1 MTVLNELLPGFA
13 LNFIVMVIIVGFI
26 YYPSNQ
32 ARREYVFTF
41 LAFSTLMYFISG
53 LLRDVQ
59 LTLGFGFGLLAVFS
73 VLRYRTEAIPIKEMM
88 YIFISITVPF
98 MNTLFLATR
107 ITFPELTIINGIL
120 IASFF
125 LAERSFGVPFLASK
139 QVVYEKIDLIKP
151 ENHQQLLEDLRNRTG
166 LDIQSYEISEIN
178 FLRDT
183 ADIIVYYDESTL
195 SQ

>member
-1 MTVLNELLPGFA
+1 VTVLNELLPGFA
-13 LNFIVMVIIVGFI
+13 LNLIVMIIIVGFI

-107 ITFPELTIINGIL
+107 ITFPELAIVNGIL

-125 LAERSFGVPFLASK
+125 FAERSFGVPFLASK
-139 QVVYEKIDLIKP
+139 RVVYEKIDMIKP
-151 ENHQQLLEDLRNRTG
+151 ENHQKLIQDLRTRTG
-166 LDIQSYEISEIN
+166 LDVQSYEISEIN

-183 ADIIVYYDESTL
+183 ADIIIYYDEPTL
-195 SQ
+195 PQ

>member
-1 MTVLNELLPGFA
+1 MTVLNGLLPGFA
-13 LNFIVMVIIVGFI
+13 LNLIVMIVIIGFI
-26 YYPSNQ
+26 YYPSTY
-32 ARREYVFTF
+32 ARRDYTFTF
-41 LAFSTLMYFISG
+41 FSFSVLMYFISG

-107 ITFPELTIINGIL
+107 ITFPELAIINAIL
-120 IASFF
+120 VVSFF
-125 LAERSFGVPFLASK
+125 LAEKSWGVPYLASK

-151 ENHQQLLEDLRNRTG
+151 ENHTQLLQDLRNRTG
-166 LDIQSYEISEIN
+166 LDIQSFEIHEIN

-183 ADIIVYYDESTL
+183 AEITVYFDDSTTL
-195 SQ
+195 R

>member
-13 LNFIVMVIIVGFI
+13 LNLIVMIIIVGFI

-107 ITFPELTIINGIL
+107 ITFPELAIVNGIL

-125 LAERSFGVPFLASK
+125 FAERSFGVPFLASK
-139 QVVYEKIDLIKP
+139 RVVYEKIDMIKP
-151 ENHQQLLEDLRNRTG
+151 ENHQKLIQDLRTRTG
-166 LDIQSYEISEIN
+166 LDVQSYEISEIN

-183 ADIIVYYDESTL
+183 ADIIIYYDEPTL
-195 SQ
+195 PQ